1 MVTGPAEILI
11 FFRIFSKIRILYKR
25 FYKNICRPFLLST
38 IPYFS
43 GTFKDF
49 HIIYAPHRDIKHFS
63 LSSSSPNYC
72 SEYKKAAIPQ
82 NRCVLSASIQF
93 IMQQRITH
101 LSSDQYHGLIALAL
115 RTLPLHTLSLLLFH
129 IAYFSLSFHLSN

>member
-11 FFRIFSKIRILYKR
+11 FFRIFSKNRPLYKS

-38 IPYFS
+38 IPYFP

-49 HIIYAPHRDIKHFS
+49 YIIYAPHRDIKHFS

-72 SEYKKAAIPQ
+72 AEHKKAAICNNHRRGYQ
-82 NRCVLSASIQF
+82 
-93 IMQQRITH
+93 
-101 LSSDQYHGLIALAL
+101 
-115 RTLPLHTLSLLLFH
+115 H
-129 IAYFSLSFHLSN
+129 IFPYSP

>member
-1 MVTGPAEILI
+1 MVTGSAEILI
-11 FFRIFSKIRILYKR
+11 FFRIFPENRLLYKR
-25 FYKNICRPFLLST
+25 FYKNICCPFLLST

-82 NRCVLSASIQF
+82 NRCILSATIPF

-101 LSSDQYHGLIALAL
+101 LSSDQYLGLIALAL

-129 IAYFSLSFHLSN
+129 IAYISLSFHFI